1 MSIKNP
7 IDLFDKDYFQNVKKV
22 EQFLRKDSIKLKK
35 ILIEIEKLPTID
47 KKSLLK
53 LNTFQ
58 LEVLAKPL
66 LKNQYGQYLMNVLSE

>member
-1 MSIKNP
+1 MNKI
-7 IDLFDKDYFQNVKKV
+7 F
-22 EQFLRKDSIKLKK
+22 KK

-58 LEVLAKPL
+58 LEVLAKIQ
-66 LKNQYGQYLMNVLSE
+66 KKKENKFCRNSGISN